1 MQPIDM
7 IFISAGYTIKNEIV
21 IREKEN
27 RMKKGSVFIVGLAAG
42 IVFAAL
48 VASSYIIIHRIRTS
62 LSQEDF
68 ISVYTGAD
76 ARNAVDGFFNG
87 ALPEDAEM
95 LYFREEGFMD
105 VSYHVGLSLAP
116 ESAWKLIAEYS
127 GKTKEDFQPLDYHP
141 GPPGEPS
148 ERNPYWDAE
157 AMVQP
162 VYVELMEETEK
173 GWTERFELIVYD
185 EPTQRLLISLMLP

>member
-1 MQPIDM
+1 MNARQQGEATE
-7 IFISAGYTIKNEIV
+7 IFKNKV
-21 IREKEN
+21 
-27 RMKKGSVFIVGLAAG
+27 SVFFVGLAAG
-42 IVFAAL
+42 IVL
-48 VASSYIIIHRIRTS
+48 SVIVVSSFVIITNIRTS
-62 LSQEDF
+62 LANEDF

-87 ALPEDAEM
+87 ALPREAEM

-105 VSYHVGLSLAP
+105 ASYQVGLSLAP
-116 ESAWKLIAEYS
+116 ESAWKLIEGYS
-127 GKTKEDFQPLDYHP
+127 GKTKEDFQLLDYQLD
-141 GPPGEPS
+141 PPGEPS
-148 ERNPYWDAE
+148 DRNPYWDTE

-162 VYVELMEETEK
+162 MYIELLEETEE